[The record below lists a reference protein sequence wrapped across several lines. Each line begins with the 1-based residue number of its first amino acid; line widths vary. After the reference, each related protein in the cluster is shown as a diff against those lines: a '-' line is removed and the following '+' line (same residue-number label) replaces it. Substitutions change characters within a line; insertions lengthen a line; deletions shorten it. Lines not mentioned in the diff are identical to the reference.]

1 MPLLLKWLLMKND
14 TKILLAVLG
23 LTVAVMALIIFTG
36 DSAEPVD
43 ASLVNT
49 GKNVRGMSE
58 ANNTL
63 VEFSDFFCPSCKAA
77 EPYVSQ
83 LLSKYPKNI
92 KFIYRHFP
100 LPQHPLAFKASVS
113 AESAGMQGK
122 FWEYKEK
129 LFEKQET
136 LTDKSFSEIA
146 KDLGLD
152 LEKFNKDADSETVL
166 AAVQTDMST
175 SNKLNLSGTPSF
187 FLNGEK
193 VNFNSFE
200 SLNKT
205 IESKLR

>member
-1 MPLLLKWLLMKND
+1 MKSD

-23 LTVAVMALIIFTG
+23 LTVVVMVLIVFTAG
-36 DSAEPVD
+36 STKPVD
-43 ASLVNT
+43 TSLVNT
-49 GKNVRGMSE
+49 GKNVRGVDD
-58 ANNTL
+58 AKNTL
-63 VEFSDFFCPSCKAA
+63 VEFSDFFCPSCKTA
-77 EPYVSQ
+77 EPYVFQ

-100 LPQHPLAFKASVS
+100 LPQHPLAFKASTS
-113 AESAGMQGK
+113 AEAAGMQGK

-136 LTDKSFSEIA
+136 LTEKSFSEIA

-152 LEKFNKDADSETVL
+152 LEKFNKDADSETAL
-166 AAVQTDMST
+166 ATVQGDLST

-193 VNFNSFE
+193 INFSSFGN
-200 SLNKT
+200 LNKI

>member
-1 MPLLLKWLLMKND
+1 MKSD

-23 LTVAVMALIIFTG
+23 LTVAVMAIIIFTAG
-36 DSAEPVD
+36 STKPVD

-49 GKNVRGMSE
+49 GKNVRGPSE
-58 ANNTL
+58 ASNTL

-83 LLSKYPKNI
+83 LLNKYPKKI

-100 LPQHPLAFKASVS
+100 LPQHSLAFKASTS
-113 AESAGMQGK
+113 AEAAGMQGK

-129 LFEKQET
+129 LFESQET
-136 LTDKSFSEIA
+136 LTEKSFSEIA

-152 LEKFNKDADSETVL
+152 LEKFNKDASSEAAL
-166 AAVQTDMST
+166 AAVQADLITST
-175 SNKLNLSGTPSF
+175 KLNLSGTPSF

-193 VNFNSFE
+193 INFSSFE